1 MKALDVRIIL
11 SQEILKIE
19 PTNFGPFWTEN
30 RLLSQCVFSLH
41 YSLGTGLVLL
51 TIFGVLELL
60 MIMSWSC
67 QRFFP
72 MPKYVNYKIIMLK
85 YKHDHAKIC

>member
-1 MKALDVRIIL
+1 MLR
-11 SQEILKIE
+11 
-19 PTNFGPFWTEN
+19 
-30 RLLSQCVFSLH
+30 
-41 YSLGTGLVLL
+41 LGTGLVLL